1 MNYENAYK
9 LLEEKGQL
17 HLLKYYDT
25 LSEAEQATLLNQ
37 ISEIDFSL
45 IDMIGHNSSGS
56 DSDIAPVA
64 ALQMDSIAE
73 NMIYT
78 RTQALKPSK
87 LAIWHWSSWQVVR
100 APVLDSPVLREP
112 STSVSPRIC
121 LYSSFSSSTPSI
133 L

>member
-25 LSEAEQATLLNQ
+25 LSEAEQAALLNQ

-56 DSDIAPVA
+56 DSYIAPVA

-73 NMIYT
+73 KYDIGELVAAVVVKVG
-78 RTQALKPSK
+78 RVDIKDK
-87 LAIWHWSSWQVVR
+87 LAVMGGIRLQAAR
-100 APVLDSPVLREP
+100 
-112 STSVSPRIC
+112 
-121 LYSSFSSSTPSI
+121 
-133 L
+133 

>member
-25 LSEAEQATLLNQ
+25 LSEAEQAALLNQ

-73 NMIYT
+73 KYDIYKNAGLEAIKAGDL
-78 RTQALKPSK
+78 ALVL
-87 LAIWHWSSWQVVR
+87 LAGGQGSR
-100 APVLDSPVLREP
+100 PVLREP

>member
-1 MNYENAYK
+1 MNYENTYK

-25 LSEAEQATLLNQ
+25 LSEAEQAALLNQ

-45 IDMIGHNSSGS
+45 IDM
-56 DSDIAPVA
+56 
-64 ALQMDSIAE
+64 
-73 NMIYT
+73 
-78 RTQALKPSK
+78 
-87 LAIWHWSSWQVVR
+87 AIWHWSSWQVVR

-112 STSVSPRIC
+112 STSVSPSIC

>member
-1 MNYENAYK
+1 MEKINTNYTFIKEIFMNYENAYK

-25 LSEAEQATLLNQ
+25 LSEAEQAALLNQ

-73 NMIYT
+73 KYDIYKNAGLEADRKST
-78 RTQALKPSK
+78 RLNSSHKVQSRMPSS
-87 LAIWHWSSWQVVR
+87 A
-100 APVLDSPVLREP
+100 
-112 STSVSPRIC
+112 
-121 LYSSFSSSTPSI
+121 
-133 L
+133 